1 LGFEAVSDRL
11 RTCAARRRFAVSQAA
26 WEGKFRC
33 ITGNRRESRVN
44 IHKLA
49 GVAAAVIVAMGVG
62 VGTAAP
68 ASAADNIK
76 IFGEQERL
84 NGPNSQPYIG
94 YTVFPLKPS
103 TAPVPHNGK
112 LYSATLVID
121 GFGGNTDPMIGR
133 FGARTEKGIFYP
145 AIGGASNGSQLYF
158 DVVGPV
164 PNSVV
169 WNDGV
174 RDILAWIPGE
184 IPLESD
190 EIADEPPVPAPPAPA
205 PYVVDIPPP
214 VTNPAVDP
222 FTVNPEA
229 MPAESSGNLGEASPN
244 VIAPAPFELSEAE
257 VASPGFNAR

>member
-1 LGFEAVSDRL
+1 M
-11 RTCAARRRFAVSQAA
+11 
-26 WEGKFRC
+26 
-33 ITGNRRESRVN
+33 N

-49 GVAAAVIVAMGVG
+49 GTVAAVIVAVGVG
-62 VGTAAP
+62 TGTAAP

-94 YTVFPLKPS
+94 YTVFALKPS

-112 LYSATLVID
+112 LYSARLMID
-121 GFGGNTDPMIGR
+121 GFGGNADPMIGR

-145 AIGGASNGSQLYF
+145 AIWGASNGSKLYF

-174 RDILAWIPGE
+174 RDILAWIPGD

-190 EIADEPPVPAPPAPA
+190 DVPDEPAEPAPPAPA
-205 PYVVDIPPP
+205 PYIVDIPPP
-214 VTNPAVDP
+214 VANPAVDP
-222 FTVNPEA
+222 FAVNPGV
-229 MPAESSGNLGEASPN
+229 MPAESSGNLGEASPEI
-244 VIAPAPFELSEAE
+244 VAPPPYSLSEGE

>member
-1 LGFEAVSDRL
+1 MNVTKS
-11 RTCAARRRFAVSQAA
+11 
-26 WEGKFRC
+26 
-33 ITGNRRESRVN
+33 
-44 IHKLA
+44 
-49 GVAAAVIVAMGVG
+49 AAAVLAAAVTFGMGAVNI
-62 VGTAAP
+62 AP

-103 TAPVPHNGK
+103 DAPVPHNGK
-112 LYSATLVID
+112 LYSAMLTID

-133 FGARTEKGIFYP
+133 FGARSESGIFYP
-145 AIGGASNGSQLYF
+145 AISGASNGSKLYF

-174 RDILAWIPGE
+174 RDILAWIPGD

-190 EIADEPPVPAPPAPA
+190 DIPDEPSEPAPPAPA
-205 PYVVDIPPP
+205 PYIVDIPPP
-214 VTNPAVDP
+214 VANPAVDP
-222 FTVNPEA
+222 FAVNPGT
-229 MPAESSGNLGEASPN
+229 MPAEASGNLGEATPS
-244 VIAPAPFELSEAE
+244 VIAPAPFELTEGE
-257 VASPGFNAR
+257 VASPGFNR